1 MRYLSILFFCF
12 LLFITACSK
21 IDNTQVESFNKY
33 DKVRLLSYDSH
44 RKVYSKE
51 DYLWIKNDTLIIPK
65 VKIIDNVILS
75 KEYKK
80 QIINVLCSYDN
91 KNCSMADCYNPR
103 HILLFYRNNK
113 VVDYYEFCASCGG
126 STQSRG
132 MKIPSICTEQ
142 GQELIKIFKKM
153 KLKNDGEEGFEYK
166 YF

>member
-44 RKVYSKE
+44 RKVDSKE

-65 VKIIDNVILS
+65 VKIIDNVVLS
-75 KEYKK
+75 HEYKN
-80 QIINVLCSYDN
+80 QIINILCSHDY

-103 HILLFYRNNK
+103 HILLFYKNNK
-113 VVDYYEFCASCGG
+113 LIDYYEFCASCGG
-126 STQSRG
+126 STQSLG
-132 MKIPSICTEQ
+132 INIPSICMEQ
-142 GQELIKIFKKM
+142 GQELIKIFKEM
-153 KLKNDGEEGFEYK
+153 KLKNDGEEGLDYK